1 MQMELLNLL
10 HPLEKSY
17 ASAASIQQFI
27 VELLHL
33 SPMQR
38 HRESPRLEVYIHE
51 LAMQENKK
59 GKKHEAVPGTD
70 DIFCSA
76 LLPS

>member
-10 HPLEKSY
+10 HPLARSY
-17 ASAASIQQFI
+17 ASAASIRQLP

-59 GKKHEAVPGTD
+59 GKKREAGHGTD

-76 LLPS
+76 ASP